1 MKKAGSKLRRLMAL
15 GVIVLTLFLI
25 LFIFFAT
32 KSAMDVW
39 DRLQSVPE
47 PLFYTYMVLIGA
59 LILGSI
65 WLVYKLLKPTK
76 LGPDFEREAISQERI
91 LKELDHAEDTGM
103 ETADLRR
110 EIEHL
115 QERKAAGSI
124 YVALFGDVS
133 TGKSSIIKTLLPDS
147 LAEKKQIDIN
157 VQGGSTQD
165 IAQYTWKSS
174 SGDKL
179 ILTDLPG
186 RNEAQGS
193 LDAMAQDEA
202 IRAQVVIYVTDS
214 DLSRSQFED
223 IQQLKSFGKPMIV
236 ALNKSDRFNDEE
248 KTLIHTRFDEHFSDE
263 KNSTEGSK
271 KSSAKKIQLVFI
283 QSGGEEEILKI
294 YPDGREETV
303 IRERKADID
312 NLASALQTEID
323 SQSEL
328 LENLRDASVFVLVK
342 QKLDSAKV
350 EFRNDK
356 AEAIIK
362 SSTRKAVLGALAA
375 LSPGSDLVIQGVL
388 GTQMVKQLC
397 SLYDVPVRQLDID
410 KLLEFSSGQLKK
422 STPILLAVAG
432 NGMKA
437 FPGIGTV
444 TGGLTHAVA
453 YGLIFDALGHAI
465 TKTLQQ
471 RGKLQAAPTALTFKE
486 MLSENLE
493 TRAKIFAKLVLDSK
507 SKE

>member
-1 MKKAGSKLRRLMAL
+1 MKKAGSKLRHLMAL
-15 GVIVLTLFLI
+15 GVIVITLFLL

-32 KSAMDVW
+32 RSAMDVW
-39 DRLQSVPE
+39 DRLQTVPE
-47 PLFYTYMVLIGA
+47 PLFYTYMTLIGA
-59 LILGSI
+59 LVLGSL
-65 WLVYKLLKPTK
+65 WLVYKLLKPTT
-76 LGPDFEREAISQERI
+76 LAPDFEQEAISEERI

-103 ETADLRR
+103 ETAELRR

-115 QERKAAGSI
+115 QERKETGSI

-133 TGKSSIIKTLLPDS
+133 TGKSSIIKALLPDAS
-147 LAEKKQIDIN
+147 IDIS

-165 IAQYTWKSS
+165 INQYTWKSS

-186 RNEAQGS
+186 RSEAQGS
-193 LDAMAQDEA
+193 LDDMAQDEA
-202 IRAQVVIYVTDS
+202 VRAQVVIYVTDS

-223 IQQLKSFGKPMIV
+223 IQELKSFGKPMII

-248 KTLIHTRFDEHFSDE
+248 KALIQSRVQEHFNPSNTPAN
-263 KNSTEGSK
+263 NSLGKTSNNHTK
-271 KSSAKKIQLVFI
+271 LVFV

-294 YPDGREETV
+294 YPDGREEKI
-303 IRERKADID
+303 IRERKADVSA
-312 NLASALQTEID
+312 LAEALQTEID
-323 SQSEL
+323 SQSHL

-342 QKLDSAKV
+342 QKLDTAKV
-350 EFRNDK
+350 DFREEK
-356 AEAIIK
+356 AESIIK
-362 SSTRKAVLGALAA
+362 SSTRKAILGSLAA

-397 SLYDVPVRQLDID
+397 ELYNVPVRQLDID
-410 KLLEFSSGQLKK
+410 KLLNFSSGQLKK

-453 YGLIFDALGHAI
+453 YGLIFDALGRAI
-465 TKTLQQ
+465 NKTLQQ
-471 RGKLQAAPTALTFKE
+471 RGKLQAAPAALTFKE

-493 TRAKIFAKLVLDSK
+493 TRAKVFAKLVLDSK

>member
-59 LILGSI
+59 LILGSL
-65 WLVYKLLKPTK
+65 WLVYKLLKPTRI
-76 LGPDFEREAISQERI
+76 GPDFEKEEISQERI
-91 LKELDHAEDTGM
+91 LKELDHAEDKGM
-103 ETADLRR
+103 ETAELRR

-115 QERKAAGSI
+115 QERKTAGSI

-193 LDAMAQDEA
+193 LDEMAQDEA

-214 DLSRSQFED
+214 DLSRSQFND
-223 IQQLKSFGKPMIV
+223 IQQLNSFGKPMIV

-248 KTLIHTRFDEHFSDE
+248 KLLIQTRFNEHFSTD
-263 KNSTEGSK
+263 KNTSK
-271 KSSAKKIQLVFI
+271 TIQLVFI

-294 YPDGREETV
+294 YPDGREEKI
-303 IRERKADID
+303 IRERKADISS
-312 NLASALQTEID
+312 LARALQTEID

-328 LENLRDASVFVLVK
+328 LESLRDASVFVLVK

-410 KLLEFSSGQLKK
+410 KLLDFSSGQLKK